1 MRISVV
7 NDDNNEAQ
15 TLVSEDGVDWFP
27 IKDLSTSTL
36 LNSAL
41 DVMRFENSHPGKLCE
56 MISAVKGTILPVE
69 YDNYQTQLPFKPVAY
84 RDFMLFEQHYINVAR
99 NMVARQ
105 SPTTARLLSAYE
117 KLAGKP
123 FSKLKPPKRWYQ
135 HPIYYLGNHLNFV
148 SDGDTVAIPAYTQEL
163 DYELE
168 IGVIICKP
176 LKNATA
182 DEAKQAIG
190 GFVVFNDFSAR
201 DVQRDEMQSGFG
213 PMKAKNFI
221 NAISNVVVT
230 ADEILPIID
239 TLTVTVTIN
248 GKEIVRNTSAGMHFS
263 IPQAIAYASWE
274 EQLYPGEVFGSGTI
288 PLCTGMENGVFL
300 HSSDSILL
308 EIEGI
313 GSLYNKVE

>member
-1 MRISVV
+1 MKISLVS
-7 NDDNNEAQ
+7 DDNNEALA
-15 TLVSEDGVDWFP
+15 LVSEDGVDWFA
-27 IKDLSTSTL
+27 IKDLPTSMPS
-36 LNSAL
+36 NSAL
-41 DVMRFENSHPGKLCE
+41 EIMRIENNHPGELSDLIAEAKETL
-56 MISAVKGTILPVE
+56 SPVE
-69 YDNYQTQLPFKPVAY
+69 YNNYQPQLPFKPVAY

-105 SPTTARLLSAYE
+105 SPVASRLLRVYE

-148 SDGDTVAIPAYTQEL
+148 SDGYTVAIPAYTQAL

-168 IGVIICKP
+168 IGVIICEP
-176 LKNATA
+176 LKNATV

-201 DVQRDEMQSGFG
+201 DVQSDEMESGFG

-221 NAISNVVVT
+221 NPISNVVVT
-230 ADEILPIID
+230 AGEILPIID
-239 TLTVTVTIN
+239 TLNVAVTIN
-248 GKEIVRNTSAGMHFS
+248 GEEVARNTSAGMHFS
-263 IPQAIAYASWE
+263 IPEAIAYASWE
-274 EQLYPGEVFGSGTI
+274 EQLYPGEFFGSGTI
-288 PLCTGMENGVFL
+288 PLCTGMENGIFL
-300 HSSDSILL
+300 HSNDSILL

>member
-7 NDDNNEAQ
+7 TDDNNEAHA
-15 TLVSEDGVDWFP
+15 LVSEDGIKWFRC
-27 IKDLSTSTL
+27 KDLSTSIP

-41 DVMRFENSHPGKLCE
+41 DIMLFEKSHPGKLSD
-56 MISAVKGTILPVE
+56 MIAALEGTILPVD
-69 YDNYQTQLPFKPVAY
+69 YHKFKPQLPFKPLAY
-84 RDFMLFEQHYINVAR
+84 RDFMLFEQHYINVAK

-105 SPTTARLLSAYE
+105 SQFAASLLNVYE

-123 FSKLKPPKRWYQ
+123 FRKLKPSKRWYE

-148 SDGDTVAIPAYTQEL
+148 SDGDTVSIPAYSQEL

-168 IGVIICKP
+168 IGIIICKP
-176 LKNATA
+176 LKNATV
-182 DEAKQAIG
+182 DEAEQAIG

-201 DVQRDEMQSGFG
+201 DVQMDEMDTGFG

-230 ADEILPIID
+230 ADEILPMVNS
-239 TLTVTVTIN
+239 LTVTVTIN
-248 GKEIVRNTSAGMHFS
+248 GKKIARNTSAGMHFS

-274 EQLYPGEVFGSGTI
+274 EQLHAGEFFGSGTI
-288 PLCTGMENGVFL
+288 PHCTGMENGVFL
-300 HSSDSILL
+300 HSNDSISL